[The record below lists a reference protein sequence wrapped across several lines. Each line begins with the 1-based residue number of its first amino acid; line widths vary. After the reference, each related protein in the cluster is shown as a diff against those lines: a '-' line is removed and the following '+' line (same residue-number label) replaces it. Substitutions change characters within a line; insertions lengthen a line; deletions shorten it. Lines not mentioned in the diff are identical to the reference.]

1 MSQGSDARWTA
12 DTVLMTV
19 LWCAGAAAVLGALF
33 GYLAG
38 RYAALT
44 SLQDELA
51 YQLEWEARQETA
63 HAPIAPM
70 VGMDDTPVATPDRP
84 QQQPVTGKRGSVRA
98 AVPTKVPVVITVSE
112 GTHMAYSPVREYE
125 EVEMTI
131 GPSTGKKASPPVI
144 PGLASGLKVR
154 RARRGCATST
164 DRTQAPRLD
173 SRPKPTCCS

>member
-19 LWCAGAAAVLGALF
+19 LWCAGAAAALGALF

-51 YQLEWEARQETA
+51 HQLEWEARQEKA

-84 QQQPVTGKRGSVRA
+84 QQPQHQQPVTTNKRGSVRA

-125 EVEMTI
+125 EVEMTV

-154 RARRGCATST
+154 SS
-164 DRTQAPRLD
+164 PI
-173 SRPKPTCCS
+173 